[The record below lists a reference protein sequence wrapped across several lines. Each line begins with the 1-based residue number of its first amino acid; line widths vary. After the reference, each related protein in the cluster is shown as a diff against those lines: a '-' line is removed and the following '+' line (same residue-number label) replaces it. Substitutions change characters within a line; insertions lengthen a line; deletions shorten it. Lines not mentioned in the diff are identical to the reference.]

1 MSEKKTTRRAARE
14 AAFQAAYQCTV
25 GHVAISNACEDL
37 FARKEFD
44 DEAKQFV
51 KDLAEG
57 TVTQTNVLDDTYSQ
71 FLKPGWTPER
81 LAVSDLLILR
91 MSIVEFYDYPEI
103 PPKVTIT
110 EAINIAKKFGD
121 ENSGKFING
130 VLAKVLAESPKKD
143 WPIIDAVTT
152 GNLSEDLEIPL
163 VPEDT
168 PIEEVPYYEAPEE
181 EPDPEPTE
189 TERTQAT
196 PDIPEQARHEPEQNR
211 PEPPQA
217 APDKAEQKE
226 TTWQIKSD
234 D

>member
-25 GHVAISNACEDL
+25 GHIAISKACEDL
-37 FARKEFD
+37 FSRKHFD
-44 DEAKQFV
+44 DESKQFV

-57 TVTQTNVLDDTYSQ
+57 TVTQTTVLDDTYSQ
-71 FLKPGWTPER
+71 FLKPGWIPER
-81 LAVSDLLILR
+81 LAVSDLLVLR
-91 MSIVEFYDYPEI
+91 MAIVEFYDYPEI

-130 VLAKVLAESPKKD
+130 VLAKVLADSPKKD
-143 WPIIDAVTT
+143 WPIIDAITT
-152 GNLSEDLEIPL
+152 VDLSEEIEIPI

-168 PIEEVPYYEAPEE
+168 PINEEPYYKAPEE
-181 EPDPEPTE
+181 EPEPTE
-189 TERTQAT
+189 PEPAQTT
-196 PDIPEQARHEPEQNR
+196 PYKPEQARHEPEQHR
-211 PEPPQA
+211 PEPSQA